1 MFYYIKLDVPKKRIP
16 RAEFHGIFLDLV
28 DFRIFHKVESVFFCP
43 KRRISIL
50 KKIKFSW
57 SQVEIPHFRQKY
69 GLSTLW
75 AILHSTKIQKYSME
89 FRQWNPL
96 FRHIQF
102 YVIKHFL
109 IYCDFASKRK
119 FFKRTLPCSVLRT
132 WVIRAMYWDTYFD
145 SLSRVCI
152 TNLVL

>member
-57 SQVEIPHFRQKY
+57 SQVEIPQFRQKY

-75 AILHSTKIQKYSME
+75 AILHSTKIQKYSMK

-102 YVIKHFL
+102 YVIKHFVILL
-109 IYCDFASKRK
+109 INVNFLRELCQLC
-119 FFKRTLPCSVLRT
+119 FKYLSFKGYVLRHIF
-132 WVIRAMYWDTYFD
+132 WLA
-145 SLSRVCI
+145 
-152 TNLVL
+152 